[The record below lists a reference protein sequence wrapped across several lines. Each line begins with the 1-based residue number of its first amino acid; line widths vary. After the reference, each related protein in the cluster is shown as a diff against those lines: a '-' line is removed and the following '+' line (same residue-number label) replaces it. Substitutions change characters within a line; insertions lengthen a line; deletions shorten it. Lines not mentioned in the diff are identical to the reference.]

1 MDIYPV
7 YIGGE
12 FKKTGD
18 VLRITNPFNHE
29 VIAETYRAG
38 PEELEMAIIKA
49 QSVQVTLRDLA
60 SYEKYEILMQI
71 ADEISARRQWFIQLL
86 SSEAAKPL
94 KYAAAEIER
103 AVQCFRIAAEESKRM
118 PMEYISLDWTSDG
131 AGKEGLIRHFPV
143 GLVAGIAPFNFPLN
157 LAVHK
162 IAPAIAAGC
171 PVILKPSSL
180 TPLSTLELARIIDNT
195 DLPKGAVS
203 VLPMDRTTGNLLVTD
218 SRFSLLS
225 FTGSPEAGWQMKQ
238 QSGKKK
244 VVLELGGNA
253 GVVVTKSCDMETAV
267 KKCVTGGFA
276 YSGQVCIHAQ
286 RIFIEQGV
294 FDYFIRTFTDA
305 VKNLR
310 YGDPLDPQTDISVMI
325 NEQHARRVEEWVT
338 EAVTAGAKVL
348 IGGNRNRNYYQ
359 PTLITQTNP
368 AMKVCALEIFGPVVT
383 LEPFTTFEE
392 AIEKVNLSEY
402 GLQTGVFTNSLAE
415 MNYAFRNLEVG
426 GVIINDTPSF
436 RVDHMPYGGV
446 KNSGT
451 GREGIRY
458 SIMEMTEPRT
468 LVKNF

>member
-12 FKKTGD
+12 FRKTGD

-38 PEELEMAIIKA
+38 PGELEMAIMKA
-49 QSVQVTLRDLA
+49 QSVQVTLRDMA
-60 SYEKYEILMQI
+60 SYEKYVILMRI

-86 SSEAAKPL
+86 SSESAKPL
-94 KYAAAEIER
+94 KYATSEIER

-131 AGKEGLIRHFPV
+131 AGKEGLVRHFPV

-225 FTGSPEAGWQMKQ
+225 FTGSPEAGWPMKQ
-238 QSGKKK
+238 QAGKKK
-244 VVLELGGNA
+244 VILELGGNA
-253 GVVVTKSCDMETAV
+253 GVVVTKSCDMETTV

-286 RIFIEQGV
+286 RIFIEQGI

-310 YGDPLDPQTDISVMI
+310 YGDPFDPQTDISVMI
-325 NEQHARRVEEWVT
+325 NEQHARRVEEWVS

-348 IGGNRNRNYYQ
+348 IGGNRNGNYYQ

-383 LEPFTTFEE
+383 LEPFTTFED
-392 AIEKVNLSEY
+392 AIEKINLSEY
-402 GLQTGVFTNSLAE
+402 GLQAGVFTNNLAE
-415 MNYAFRNLEVG
+415 VNYAFRNLEVG

-458 SIMEMTEPRT
+458 SIMEMTEPRI